1 MEGWNNLGVA
11 RDDDSRGYVLKMDMN
26 FKINEKA

>member
-1 MEGWNNLGVA
+1 LGVA

-26 FKINEKA
+26 FKINEKAWS